1 MSDSQRKKALMESV
15 PTGLFTNGER
25 RASAD
30 GSSFAVEDPATELV
44 LTRAANAQPIDG
56 LEALDAAV

>member
-1 MSDSQRKKALMESV
+1 MESV

-44 LTRAANAQPIDG
+44 LTRAANARPIDG